1 MTAENVGQTAGL
13 SVAGFA
19 RWGAGPSNRE
29 RNFYIALACAA
40 LLHASFLISAAQ
52 NGGAKRLGS
61 ESGADDAISV
71 SLVTEQDLQSR
82 VAMADAVSPPPGPV
96 APTQEKQPAKPQ
108 PQQPPQEQQPPTPP
122 QPEQAKEEPQ
132 PPEPQPPPPEPQAQE
147 TPQPETAQ
155 PDVPQDS
162 DPAKPEEQ
170 TVAKAED
177 LSPDSQPPDLFSLQD
192 EDPSKMQ
199 SADKPQPKPKPKQE
213 TKHETKKPS
222 TSKPAKKSS
231 SSKSQKKKV
240 AALDFSTQALAP
252 SFSGGGGAAA
262 FQRPPGITR
271 SGLNDAFARAVIRA
285 LQQTMP
291 QLSDTLGRVTVKIF
305 LSESGNVVS
314 VKLLSGS
321 KDPSLN
327 QDVVFAAKQ
336 TSYPIPPAGSNL
348 ADRTF
353 MVTYIYD

>member
-13 SVAGFA
+13 SIAGFTP
-19 RWGAGPSNRE
+19 WGVGKSNRE
-29 RNFYIALACAA
+29 RNFYIALVCAVI
-40 LLHASFLISAAQ
+40 LHAAFLVSAAQ
-52 NGGAKRLGS
+52 NSSGGKQLGD
-61 ESGADDAISV
+61 EKGADDAISV

-82 VAMADAVSPPPGPV
+82 TTIADQVSPPPGPI
-96 APTQEKQPAKPQ
+96 APTQEQQQAKPQ

-122 QPEQAKEEPQ
+122 QPEQAKQEPQ
-132 PPEPQPPPPEPQAQE
+132 PPEPQQPPPEPQAQD
-147 TPQPETAQ
+147 TPQPDTQ
-155 PDVPQDS
+155 PLDLPTDT
-162 DPAKPEEQ
+162 DPVKPEQQ

-177 LSPDSQPPDLFSLQD
+177 TSPDSQAPDLFSLQD
-192 EDPSKMQ
+192 QDPSKMQ
-199 SADKPQPKPKPKQE
+199 SEPDSKPKSQPKQ
-213 TKHETKKPS
+213 ETKKPS
-222 TSKPAKKSS
+222 TSKAAKKSS
-231 SSKSQKKKV
+231 SKAQKKV
-240 AALDFSTQALAP
+240 ASLDLSTQALAP

-285 LQQTMP
+285 LQQSMP
-291 QLSDTLGRVTVKIF
+291 QLTNSLGRVTVRIF
-305 LSESGNVVS
+305 LSENGNVID
-314 VKLLSGS
+314 VKMLAGS

-336 TSYPIPPAGSNL
+336 TSYPIPPAGSNE